1 MILFVKAHESKF
13 LLRRISTLLEIIRD
27 TPDDHTHTH
36 TRGMANIN
44 FIEVSCGSPKF
55 ASDRICIR
63 LTTLPFVAAVSIGL
77 KMVGHQQLTWF
88 NLIPSLLN

>member
-1 MILFVKAHESKF
+1 MILFVKARGSKF
-13 LLRRISTLLEIIRD
+13 VLRRISTLLEIETHQTI
-27 TPDDHTHTH
+27 THTH
-36 TRGMANIN
+36 TKGIANIN